1 MERRKWFGVFVG
13 LLTLLVVACTPPA
26 GAGPNKGPA
35 APEAPVAVRVSM
47 LTAQP
52 FTRFIQASGTV
63 QSEHDVQVLSE
74 TAGRVIGDYLE
85 LGKKVARGQALVAV
99 DAESLRIAVD
109 AAQAN
114 YDQAKLSAAETEATL
129 ARAQPL
135 HEKKMLSDSDFDQ
148 TRYAAQRATAAAKAA
163 EAQWREAVRA
173 LNKSSVR
180 APFAGEIA
188 DKHIAL
194 GDTIGSGTAVAHLVD
209 PQNMKAVVGVGEDEI
224 DDIRVGM
231 EATVTIPTLTG
242 RTFTAQ
248 VARVGVSPLSPS
260 MTYPVELS
268 FADLPPEVKVG
279 MVVSVRIPVETQA
292 DALSIPLDSLVQR
305 YGKYYVYVV
314 KDGAAE
320 ERQVTPGGENGVD
333 IVLAEGVQTGERVVV
348 VGQEKLK
355 NNSSVSVIE

>member
-13 LLTLLVVACTPPA
+13 LLTLSVVACTPPA

-35 APEAPVAVRVSM
+35 APEAPVAVRVST
-47 LTAQP
+47 LTPQP

-74 TAGRVIGDYLE
+74 TSGRVVGDYLA

-99 DAESLRIAVD
+99 DAEALRIAVD

-114 YDQAKLSAAETEATL
+114 YDQAKLTAAETDATL

-163 EAQWREAVRA
+163 EAQWREAVRT
-173 LNKSSVR
+173 LNKASVR

-188 DKHIAL
+188 DKQVAL
-194 GDTIGSGTAVAHLVD
+194 GDTIAVGTAVAHLVD

-231 EATVTIPTLTG
+231 EATVNIPTLAG

-279 MVVSVRIPVETQA
+279 MVVSVRVPVETQA

-314 KDGAAE
+314 NDGAAE
-320 ERQVTPGGENGVD
+320 ERQVTPGRENGVD
-333 IVLAEGVQTGERVVV
+333 IVLTEGVQTGEQVVV

-355 NNSSVSVIE
+355 NNSSVTIIE